1 MTDIIKN
8 DYLDTLRN
16 INNQIDAMIY
26 EIDNFTS
33 ENPLK
38 IPVEFKHDSFPI
50 IRRLKEAK
58 RNLSKNNHL
67 NLINFFAIWRPVAI
81 ILRVL

>member
-58 RNLSKNNHL
+58 KLTEESLFNYKKKSIKK
-67 NLINFFAIWRPVAI
+67 
-81 ILRVL
+81 

>member
-1 MTDIIKN
+1 MEHPIKQ
-8 DYLDTLRN
+8 DYLDTLN
-16 INNQIDAMIY
+16 HINNQIDSMVY
-26 EIDNFTS
+26 ELDNFTS

-58 RNLSKNNHL
+58 KLTEESL
-67 NLINFFAIWRPVAI
+67 YNFT
-81 ILRVL
+81 RVKKKK